1 MTQTSQQSKSFIKM
15 RVHDTVITTKTSTN
29 DVVVAAGNQA
39 DSANLFLNYFTNF
52 SRKTINPHTADIQQP
67 EQSTSSMLKNFLD
80 SKKNIGATAACVKN
94 VSINSRLNANY
105 NNNNSNVSKNRD
117 EIKTDEN
124 SLNLVKSLVKK
135 HESLKQRPNHITTT
149 KDPVFTKNTSSH
161 SNSFLQKAK
170 VFQKQENSNCVFLNS
185 MSTKMIRNNL
195 EIIPANNLDSD
206 MSNSLNLSPS
216 SSSNSSSNSCC
227 NSENFNDSNTSTNNS
242 LRTQFTDTRN
252 MMPEFLPA
260 LAFDNLTYTSSSDEL
275 DMDCELQS
283 LACLKNRSPQRNEN
297 ISDNSTKKQPLQQQ
311 QQTNANNNNF
321 LVQNCNLK
329 KNLKSIKRKDRLKKK
344 TDESGIAMNQNIN
357 NLKIDRYI

>member
-1 MTQTSQQSKSFIKM
+1 
-15 RVHDTVITTKTSTN
+15 
-29 DVVVAAGNQA
+29 
-39 DSANLFLNYFTNF
+39 
-52 SRKTINPHTADIQQP
+52 
-67 EQSTSSMLKNFLD
+67 
-80 SKKNIGATAACVKN
+80 
-94 VSINSRLNANY
+94 
-105 NNNNSNVSKNRD
+105 
-117 EIKTDEN
+117 
-124 SLNLVKSLVKK
+124 
-135 HESLKQRPNHITTT
+135 
-149 KDPVFTKNTSSH
+149 
-161 SNSFLQKAK
+161 
-170 VFQKQENSNCVFLNS
+170 
-185 MSTKMIRNNL
+185 
-195 EIIPANNLDSD
+195 
-206 MSNSLNLSPS
+206 
-216 SSSNSSSNSCC
+216 
-227 NSENFNDSNTSTNNS
+227 
-242 LRTQFTDTRN
+242 